1 MSEKNK
7 QLQLKPKEHENIEI
21 PQIPNVAYPLKPK
34 NNTNVSQ
41 QYFNCLAGDESA
53 RFLFNN
59 SGLWHQGIHLRASK
73 FPGSDFENDKICAI
87 ADGKLI
93 AYKVDSE
100 YKKDSEVEVPM
111 KSAVYSTGFFL
122 LKHEMAYPKDNVLTF
137 YSLYRHTAKLTDY
150 PPPKRYITKSADASP
165 VALKDRRG
173 VVIAQLAD
181 GLVISIKSRER
192 KAYRHELES
201 YQDEQGVIH
210 RPPNGDIW
218 TIYKGSYYQEEEKGK
233 HAIPV
238 LSQHNIETQADKEV
252 LLSGAQQIVVK
263 AGEVLGLMGE
273 YNQMRESGEKLFQ
286 LEVFTYDNMEQ
297 FKSRAEAAYKR
308 DKEKKGLTDNFLY
321 VARGSWLYTILNG
334 EAVELEKTKVEI
346 MVPLSD
352 VTKQTVKEK
361 QNPQE
366 TKTYY
371 NVQPYLYRQVG
382 KSTRGGIYVDDSHV
396 THGILFPGVNV
407 FKDETHEVSI
417 FQHKIAE
424 YLNPESEL
432 SIKDKES
439 LKPVFKAI
447 LEELIWVIQKREMAQ
462 DLKEEV

>member
-1 MSEKNK
+1 
-7 QLQLKPKEHENIEI
+7 
-21 PQIPNVAYPLKPK
+21 
-34 NNTNVSQ
+34 SQ
-41 QYFNCLAGDESA
+41 QYFNCLAGDETSA
-53 RFLFNN
+53 FLFNRK
-59 SGLWHQGIHLRASK
+59 GLWHQGIHLRASK
-73 FPGSDFENDKICAI
+73 FPSSEFENDKICAI

-218 TIYKGSYYQEEEKGK
+218 TIYKGSYHQEEEKGK

-252 LLSGAQQIVVK
+252 LLSGAQQMVVK
-263 AGEVLGLMGE
+263 AGEELGLMGE

-286 LEVFTYDNMEQ
+286 LEVFTYDNVEQ
-297 FKSRAEAAYKR
+297 FKSRAEAAYKQ
-308 DKEKKGLTDNFLY
+308 DKEKKGIKDNFLY
-321 VARGSWLYTILNG
+321 VTRGSWLYTILNG

-352 VTKQTVKEK
+352 VTKQTVKDK
-361 QNPQE
+361 QNPQK
-366 TKTYY
+366 TKAYY
-371 NVQPYLYRQVG
+371 NVQPYLYRQVENQQG
-382 KSTRGGIYVDDSHV
+382 VGIYV
-396 THGILFPGVNV
+396 
-407 FKDETHEVSI
+407 
-417 FQHKIAE
+417 
-424 YLNPESEL
+424 
-432 SIKDKES
+432 
-439 LKPVFKAI
+439 
-447 LEELIWVIQKREMAQ
+447 
-462 DLKEEV
+462 